1 MRLLLNAK
9 IPQNCLR
16 LGCARRDVAPRSRL
30 YAHFLESEREH
41 QSVFGGDWRV
51 YSQSIWKIYLTSTTF
66 VADIVALNNAR
77 TFLKVQNAASGAGRS
92 PAVMIPKT
100 NLEKSGHWPYI
111 VGRRTTMATPA
122 LNTSRGRVRGERL
135 ETRVTAD
142 QKSLIEHAAALQGR
156 TVTDFVLTSVQ
167 EAARRAIEEHQR
179 LDLSVRDSQAFVD
192 ALINPQPV
200 NDRLRDTVQRYR
212 RATGV

>member
-1 MRLLLNAK
+1 M
-9 IPQNCLR
+9 
-16 LGCARRDVAPRSRL
+16 S
-30 YAHFLESEREH
+30 
-41 QSVFGGDWRV
+41 
-51 YSQSIWKIYLTSTTF
+51 
-66 VADIVALNNAR
+66 
-77 TFLKVQNAASGAGRS
+77 
-92 PAVMIPKT
+92 
-100 NLEKSGHWPYI
+100 
-111 VGRRTTMATPA
+111 TPA

-179 LDLSVRDSQAFVD
+179 LDLSVRDSQVFVD
-192 ALINPQPV
+192 ALINQQPV